1 MKAKD
6 RVCIAFPHAGKVNTE
21 FATNLIEINRKRT
34 DRIDS
39 IVGIGNISLLTRS
52 RNVIVKNFL
61 DETKAEWLLMMDT
74 DQILS
79 VEAFDKLIN
88 AANVTERPIVSAL
101 IFAAFWTDNDELRAV
116 PVIYQ
121 DTENGPLPWDDYPDD
136 QIVEIAAAGTGCL
149 LIHRSILERIREEA
163 NENQGRDWAWFAD
176 GAINGRWFSEDLL
189 FSRRI
194 RALGIKIHAHTGA
207 ILPHRKEF
215 WLDDRHHKPYHIKN
229 S

>member
-1 MKAKD
+1 MKSKD
-6 RVCIAFPHAGKVNTE
+6 KVCIAFPHNGKVNTE
-21 FATNLIEINRKRT
+21 FAINLVEINRHRK

-61 DETKAEWLLMMDT
+61 DETNAEWLLMMDT

-88 AANVTERPIVSAL
+88 AANSERKVVSAL
-101 IFAAFWTDNDELRAV
+101 IFAAFWTDNDELRPV

-121 DTENGPLPWDDYPDD
+121 NSENGPVPWDNYPDD
-136 QIVEIAAAGTGCL
+136 SIVEIAAAGTGCL
-149 LIHRSILERIREEA
+149 IIHRSVLEQIRKEA
-163 NENQGRDWAWFAD
+163 NENQGADWAWFQD
-176 GAINGRWFSEDLL
+176 GAIGGRWFSEDLL
-189 FSRRI
+189 FSRRLN
-194 RALGIKIHAHTGA
+194 ALGEKIYAHTGA

-215 WLDDRHHKPYHIKN
+215 WLDDRHHRPFHIKN

>member
-1 MKAKD
+1 MKPKD
-6 RVCIAFPHAGKVNTE
+6 KVCIAFPHSGTVNTE
-21 FATNLIEINRKRT
+21 FATNLVEINRKRL

-61 DETKAEWLLMMDT
+61 DETNAEWLLMTDT

-101 IFAAFWTDNDELRAV
+101 IFAAFWTDDDQLRPV

-121 DTENGPLPWDDYPDD
+121 DTDNGPMPWDAYPDN

-149 LIHRSILERIREEA
+149 LIHRSILEKMRLEA
-163 NENQGRDWAWFAD
+163 TENQGPDWAWFID
-176 GAINGRWFSEDLL
+176 GAIGGRWFSEDLL
-189 FSRRI
+189 FSRKVRSM
-194 RALGIKIHAHTGA
+194 GYKIHAHTGA

-215 WLDDRHHKPYHIKN
+215 WLDDRHHKPFHIQN

>member
-1 MKAKD
+1 MKPKD

-21 FATNLIEINRKRT
+21 FATNLIEINRKRL

-39 IVGIGNISLLTRS
+39 IVGIGNVSLLTRS

-136 QIVEIAAAGTGCL
+136 SIVEIAAAGTGCL
-149 LIHRSILERIREEA
+149 LIHRSILETIREQT
-163 NENQGRDWAWFAD
+163 NENQKIGR
-176 GAINGRWFSEDLL
+176 
-189 FSRRI
+189 
-194 RALGIKIHAHTGA
+194 AHV
-207 ILPHRKEF
+207 
-215 WLDDRHHKPYHIKN
+215 
-229 S
+229 